1 METLFFRQPRL
12 VVLALFVL
20 IVSGISALLTIG
32 RQEDPT
38 ITNLFASI
46 TTVYPGADPGRV
58 EALVTAKIETRLR
71 TIPEIAEISSTSAS
85 SVSVVLVELADTLP
99 AGRIEEAW
107 SRIRDALADVR
118 RDFPPGV
125 QEPEFNSDGAG
136 GYAAIF
142 AITVPAGQSLA
153 RAAREAEA
161 LADALRAVPGTRLV
175 DLHGTPAEEV
185 LVSVDPARAAALG
198 LTADAIAAAIRAADA
213 KVQAGRLRG
222 TASDI
227 LLGVS
232 GEITALDRLRRVV
245 VREDS
250 AGRAVLLGD
259 IADVTRGAREPPAE
273 AALHRG
279 EPAILVSAK
288 LEDGL
293 QVDRWMA
300 RMRATADRF
309 GASMPAGLQVELVFD

>member
-12 VVLALFVL
+12 VVLALLVI
-20 IVSGISALLTIG
+20 IVSGLSSLLTIG

-46 TTVYPGADPGRV
+46 TTVYPGADPARV

-71 TIPEIAEISSTSAS
+71 TIPEIAEISSTSGT
-85 SVSVVLVELADTLP
+85 SVSVVLVELANTVP
-99 AGRIEEAW
+99 AARIEQVW
-107 SRIRDALADVR
+107 SRVRDALTDVR

-142 AITVPAGQSLA
+142 AITVPEGQSLA

-161 LADALRAVPGTRLV
+161 LADLLRAVPGTRLV
-175 DLHGTPAEEV
+175 DLHGTPTEEV
-185 LVSVDPARAAALG
+185 LVTLDPARAAALG

-222 TASDI
+222 ESND
-227 LLGVS
+227 LLVGVS

-245 VREDS
+245 VREDA

-259 IADVTRGAREPPAE
+259 IASVTRGAREPAVE

-279 EPAILVSAK
+279 ETAILVSAR
-288 LEDGL
+288 LEEGL

-300 RMRATADRF
+300 RV
-309 GASMPAGLQVELVFD
+309 QVRVE